1 VSLILALVIAALT
14 GFVSLS
20 YELLW
25 FRVYS
30 FVTEGSPRAFGL
42 LLGAYLAGLAIGAF
56 GSGIYCRRH
65 NERGGRPQRTALG
78 VFSFLASL
86 VGFLAIPAIARVVT
100 LGSPRLVLVIVA
112 IAAGFFGAILPL
124 LSHLGIAPDSRAGGR
139 LSYIYLANIIGS
151 AAGSLV
157 TGFVLSDLL
166 TTEELA
172 RGLGLLG
179 LVVPIALFATTRGW
193 QRRTG
198 WIATGATALM
208 IIVAARPLFGHL
220 YERLLFKTH
229 YSNQQFIDVIENRH
243 GVIAVT
249 ADSTTY
255 GGGAYDGMVSVSL
268 VPDKQGLRRAYLVA
282 GLHPHP
288 REMLMI
294 GMSTGAWAQAMANMP
309 GLEHLTVVEI
319 NPGYEALIRKYPQ
332 IASLLRNPKVSIVYD
347 DGRRWLT
354 RHPANTFDVIV
365 QNTPQHYRAHAA
377 NLLSQNYM
385 EIVKRRLRPGGVF
398 YFNSTMS
405 EDAIKTAF
413 TMFPFGLRAGTFVGV
428 SDAPIKLDI
437 DAWLATLSNYRID
450 GRLLIDPSL
459 PQHQAKLAQLRT
471 YAASI
476 NRPPTIGS
484 LERRESVLARM
495 PLARIVTDDN
505 MLPELRSLLLY

>member
-1 VSLILALVIAALT
+1 MSLILALAIAALT
-14 GFVSLS
+14 GFISLS

-42 LLGAYLAGLAIGAF
+42 LLGAYLAGLAIGSF
-56 GSGIYCRRH
+56 GSGIYCRRIK
-65 NERGGRPQRTALG
+65 ERGGPRQLAALG

-86 VGFLAIPAIARVVT
+86 IGFLAIPAMARVVT

-112 IAAGFFGAILPL
+112 IAAAFFGAILPL
-124 LSHLGIAPDSRAGGR
+124 LSHLGIAPDSRAGAR
-139 LSYIYLANIIGS
+139 LSYIYLSNIVGS

-157 TGFVLSDLL
+157 TGFVLSDLW

-179 LVVPIALFATTRGW
+179 LVVPIAMFATTRGV
-193 QRRTG
+193 QRRVG
-198 WIATGATALM
+198 WIVTAAAAL
-208 IIVAARPLFGHL
+208 IIVVGARPLFGHL

-229 YSNQQFIDVIENRH
+229 YSHQRFIDLIENRH
-243 GVIAVT
+243 GVVAVT
-249 ADSTTY
+249 EDSTTY
-255 GGGAYDGMVSVSL
+255 GGGAYDGIVSVTL
-268 VPDKQGLRRAYLVA
+268 VPDRQGLRRAYLVA

-294 GMSTGAWAQAMANMP
+294 GMSSGAWSQAMANMP

-319 NPGYEALIRKYPQ
+319 NPGYETLIRKYPQ
-332 IASLLRNPKVSIVYD
+332 ISSLLRNPKVTFVYD
-347 DGRRWLT
+347 DGRRWIT
-354 RHPANTFDVIV
+354 RHPNRTFDVIV

-377 NLLSQNYM
+377 NLLSQEYM
-385 EIVKRRLRPGGVF
+385 AIVKRRLKPGGVF

-413 TMFPFGLRAGTFVGV
+413 TMFPFGLRAGTFVAV
-428 SDAPIKLDI
+428 SDAPIKLDV
-437 DAWLATLSNYRID
+437 DAWLATLLNYRID
-450 GRLLIDPSL
+450 GRPLIDSTL
-459 PQHQAKLAQLRT
+459 PAGQAKLAQLRT
-471 YAASI
+471 YAESI
-476 NRPPTIGS
+476 NLPPTVGS
-484 LERRESVLARM
+484 IETRERILARI

-505 MLPELRSLLLY
+505 MLPELRTLLLY